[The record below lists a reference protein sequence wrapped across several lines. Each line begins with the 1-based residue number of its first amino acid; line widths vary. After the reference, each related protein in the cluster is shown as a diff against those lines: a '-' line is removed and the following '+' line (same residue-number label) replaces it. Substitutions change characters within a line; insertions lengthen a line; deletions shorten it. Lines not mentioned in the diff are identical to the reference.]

1 VNLTELQERVREAR
15 AAGGALAICGAGSK
29 PWMPRYLSGR
39 EKLSLRQYSGII
51 SHDPGELVVT
61 VKAGTPLAE
70 LEAALAERG
79 QMLPMEAPDFNG
91 GSTIGGAVAL
101 GWAGS
106 RSVFAG
112 GVRDSV
118 LGLRMI
124 NGLGE
129 DLRFGGRVMKNVAGF
144 DVSRLMVGSCGELGI
159 ITELSLRLL
168 PRPPGEITLQWTCP
182 DLDTSR
188 QQVADWLGLGY
199 PVSGASFVEGKLLAR
214 FSGRAVMLDEIARDT
229 GGEPADSAWWGEL
242 KQLRLPLFHH
252 GWGDEKL
259 FDCNGEVCWTAH
271 TRRRGGHPPVSLAE
285 GPGGRG
291 HSPGHE
297 RLHRRIA
304 EAFDPGGVFR
314 PAAGRGTGEAA

>member
-1 VNLTELQERVREAR
+1 VRQAR
-15 AAGGALAICGAGSK
+15 AAGAALAVCGAASK
-29 PWMPRYLSGR
+29 PWMPRYLARR

-61 VKAGTPLAE
+61 VRAGTPLGE

-112 GVRDSV
+112 GVRDAV
-118 LGLRMI
+118 LGVRMI

-129 DLRFGGRVMKNVAGF
+129 DLRFGGQVMKNVAGF
-144 DVSRLMVGSCGELGI
+144 DVSRLLVGSCGELGVI
-159 ITELSLRLL
+159 AELSLRLL
-168 PRPPGEITLQWTCP
+168 PLPAAEMTLQWPCA
-182 DLDTSR
+182 DLAASR
-188 QQVADWLGLGY
+188 QRVADWLGRGY
-199 PVSGASFVEGKLLAR
+199 PVSGASYGEGGLLAR
-214 FSGRAVMLDEIARDT
+214 FSGSQAMLDEIARDA
-229 GGEPADSAWWGEL
+229 GGEPADNAWWAEL

-271 TRRRGGHPPVSLAE
+271 SRRRGNQSPVGLAD
-285 GPGGRG
+285 GPGSLYSPSG
-291 HSPGHE
+291 HSRAAELVG
-297 RLHRRIA
+297 LHRRVA
-304 EAFDPGGVFR
+304 AAFDPEGVFR
-314 PAAGRGTGEAA
+314 RDDSGGAGAAA